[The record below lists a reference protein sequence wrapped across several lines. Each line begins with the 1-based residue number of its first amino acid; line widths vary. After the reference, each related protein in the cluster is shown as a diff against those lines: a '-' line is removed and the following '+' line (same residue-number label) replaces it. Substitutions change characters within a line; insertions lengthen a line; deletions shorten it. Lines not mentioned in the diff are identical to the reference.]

1 MLGRLIQF
9 SFVFFHPHKRNQ
21 LQVLQHK
28 HRAGSANSRDTST
41 RDAPSSWGALPS
53 SPHLWE
59 LQEELKTARTEN
71 RFLLGRWMSVP
82 NSSYWANL
90 PTSSQPRN
98 SLKLKNNIQSTFPA
112 VACTLSHSLHWL
124 QEDFKI
130 PNVRT
135 DTCCLLE
142 VNPCGS
148 KACLCV
154 LPGALRDPSPAS
166 RPPQDRAVCLLLD
179 AAPSPGH
186 PFPPR
191 HPSDTSLA
199 FSLAHTRLPCLQ
211 DCLPGI

>member
-21 LQVLQHK
+21 LQVLQHE

-41 RDAPSSWGALPS
+41 RACPQLLGSPSL
-53 SPHLWE
+53 HLWE

-90 PTSSQPRN
+90 PTSSQPHN

-130 PNVRT
+130 SNVRT

-199 FSLAHTRLPCLQ
+199 FSLARTRLPCLQ